1 MLIIIIIVVV
11 LILIIFVAFFMMKG
25 KNEDAAAA
33 GSHGAGFNN
42 PLYATGA
49 MGPVVMDGTPMQNP
63 TYDDIE
69 AAGDGGYMDG
79 ESGYMD
85 VPQEG
90 GASSGYLDVGGEDDD
105 DDF

>member
-1 MLIIIIIVVV
+1 MMLIIIIIVVV

-42 PLYATGA
+42 PLYATGG
-49 MGPVVMDGTPMQNP
+49 MGPIVMDGATMENP

-69 AAGDGGYMDG
+69 TAGDG
-79 ESGYMD
+79 GYMD

-90 GASSGYLDVGGEDDD
+90 GAGSGYLDVGGEDED